1 MEVDLTFRGVDLL
14 ALFQECRFRLLL
26 NLVTSLPRNTH
37 TGEAMSQDDELV
49 AMITA
54 GRAPA
59 AEASRAI
66 RMAEFSPEV
75 EALYGVTDRLGDVV
89 SGLVGLGGRKPP
101 RISPLPRPSTA
112 WERFAH
118 RQDLER
124 HQALV
129 RRVLPNG

>member
-1 MEVDLTFRGVDLL
+1 
-14 ALFQECRFRLLL
+14 
-26 NLVTSLPRNTH
+26 
-37 TGEAMSQDDELV
+37 MSQDDELV
-49 AMITA
+49 ALVANGQDPTT
-54 GRAPA
+54 GS
-59 AEASRAI
+59 ASRAI

-129 RRVLPNG
+129 RRVLPDG